1 MSLALVLVSLA
12 VLLLLGLAG
21 AAWVRAGSGEQ
32 QREVLMRLR
41 AMGSEDLSV
50 GPEPGRDRALRNP
63 LVRALTHAAWRSGYA
78 DTDPDTVQ
86 RALLIALFVV
96 PLLLLLFGLF
106 AGLALLAFVSVAGYL
121 VIARRAARRRALIL
135 GQLPAFLESVTRILA
150 AGNTLEVALGQ
161 AARESPEP
169 LRSLFIRVGR
179 QVRLGAAVEEVLAEA
194 AEIHRIRDLQV
205 IALAASINRR
215 YGGSLRSVLRSL
227 VQAIRSRDTAQREL
241 RALTAETRFS
251 AMVLAVIPVGL
262 SLYILLQNPG
272 YYAQMWDSTG
282 GRWTLIAS
290 VMLQLS
296 GVLVIWRMMQSTEDA
311 N

>member
-1 MSLALVLVSLA
+1 MLYPFTPETAPT
-12 VLLLLGLAG
+12 
-21 AAWVRAGSGEQ
+21 
-32 QREVLMRLR
+32 RLR
-41 AMGSEDLSV
+41 VPNDNSCLFYAVAYLCDESLDETAATTAAKAAELRGV
-50 GPEPGRDRALRNP
+50 CRD
-63 LVRALTHAAWRSGYA
+63 AAA
-78 DTDPDTVQ
+78 ADPDPET
-86 RALLIALFVV
+86 
-96 PLLLLLFGLF
+96 
-106 AGLALLAFVSVAGYL
+106 
-121 VIARRAARRRALIL
+121 RALIL